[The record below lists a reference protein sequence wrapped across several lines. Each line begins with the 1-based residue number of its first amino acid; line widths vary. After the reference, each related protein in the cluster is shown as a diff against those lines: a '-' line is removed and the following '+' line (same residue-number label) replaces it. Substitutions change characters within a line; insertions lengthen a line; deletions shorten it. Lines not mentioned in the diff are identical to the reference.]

1 MATHSNVLVLPA
13 NSESDDS
20 PAVIHPSKGSASP
33 PTVSYAQLAAITRS
47 LQLDLAH
54 AGITKA
60 SRVAIVL
67 PNGLEFVA
75 VFLAIVR
82 QRGVAAPLS
91 PQYTQ
96 SEFKDVFSRMEPELV
111 VMLPATPDSDDGSSL
126 AAPGVQAALEL
137 GVRVALCRRKC
148 EAKGGVEPGLRL
160 DLELLEVGDIAP
172 TAAATEAIVFSR
184 NDVWSEDKALML
196 FTSGTTGAP
205 KSVLL
210 SHTNLLVA
218 MRIII
223 ANHKLS
229 PADRTFIITPLYHI
243 IGVCGSLLV
252 TLFSGGCVVIPES
265 LPGAFWQQCADYG
278 ITWFHGVPTIHRLL
292 LGFRRPGGRVPSQ
305 LRFLRCGGSE
315 MPPDL
320 HESLVALGPQ
330 LLEVYGMTETAPA
343 IFCNRLTEADDAV
356 MRRRGHYPIPDAV
369 DVVILPSEVL
379 SREAGDDA
387 RNGAAA
393 AAAGDMITRLT
404 KEPGVIGEVC
414 LRGKNVMDGYTNSPE
429 ANAEAFLSN
438 GYFRTGDLGAIQPD
452 GYLRLV
458 GRIKEVINKG
468 GTKIG
473 PAEVEH
479 VALSHGSVG
488 EAACFRIADKVYGD
502 EIGLAVTL
510 RPHLEGE
517 VGPITA
523 VDLKRHI
530 RQHLTAFKVPKKIV
544 FVDAIPYNRTGKPLR
559 TQLAQRFAKGL
570 L

>member
-13 NSESDDS
+13 SSESDES
-20 PAVIHPSKGSASP
+20 PAVINPSKGSASP

-60 SRVAIVL
+60 SRVAILL

-82 QRGVAAPLS
+82 QRGIAAPLN

-96 SEFKDVFSRMEPELV
+96 SEFKEIFSRMEPELV
-111 VMLPATPDSDDGSSL
+111 VMLPTTPDLDVSL
-126 AAPGVQAALEL
+126 FLEAPGVQAALAL

-148 EAKGGVEPGLRL
+148 EAKGGVESELRL
-160 DLELLEVGDIAP
+160 VLELLEAGDNNIAP
-172 TAAATEAIVFSR
+172 TATIADAIVFSR

-223 ANHKLS
+223 ANHRLS
-229 PADRTFIITPLYHI
+229 SADRTFIITPLYHI

-252 TLFSGGCVVIPES
+252 TLFSGGCAVIPES
-265 LPGAFWQQCADYG
+265 LPGAFWRQCAEYG

-292 LGFRRPGGRVPSQ
+292 LGFPRPGGCVPSQ

-343 IFCNRLTEADDAV
+343 IFCNRLTEAGDTG

-369 DVVILPSEVL
+369 DVMILPSEVL
-379 SREAGDDA
+379 GREVSDVAC
-387 RNGAAA
+387 NGT
-393 AAAGDMITRLT
+393 AAAGDPATKLT
-404 KEPGVIGEVC
+404 KEPGVTGEVC

-479 VALSHGSVG
+479 VALSHASVA
-488 EAACFRIADKVYGD
+488 EAACFRIADNVYGD
-502 EIGLAVTL
+502 EIGEQSSCHCRA
-510 RPHLEGE
+510 HLDING
-517 VGPITA
+517 
-523 VDLKRHI
+523 
-530 RQHLTAFKVPKKIV
+530 
-544 FVDAIPYNRTGKPLR
+544 FV
-559 TQLAQRFAKGL
+559 
-570 L
+570 